1 LKFRISDIVQPDKN
15 YKGLSYGDWAV
26 IFWNWLLGNQVQ
38 GGSVYFLRGNVD
50 VESALVG
57 DRGNGIKIFS
67 DIGIF
72 FPIICSIDTSL
83 ISRRRN
89 MHNDRIMS
97 AESQATPQLLRALID
112 DVSIPDLINNY
123 AETPKFILD
132 VLETNKVRTQ
142 IQPPIRHGKGSAVSA
157 GYWLLLRSL
166 PLGKHRIRF
175 KGIHKDGFET
185 SGDYKLTV
193 VKRPTT

>member
-1 LKFRISDIVQPDKN
+1 MKFRLSCIVHPDKN

-26 IFWNWLLGNQVQ
+26 IFWNWLLGDQVQ

-50 VESALVG
+50 VESAIVG
-57 DRGNGIKIFS
+57 NRGNEIKIFS
-67 DIGIF
+67 DVGIF

-83 ISRRRN
+83 SSRSTN
-89 MHNDRIMS
+89 IYNDRIMS
-97 AESQATPQLLRALID
+97 AESQTGPQLLEAIID
-112 DVSIPDLINNY
+112 NVSIPGLKNYY
-123 AETPKFILD
+123 AETPKFIID
-132 VLETNKVRTQ
+132 VVETNKMRTL
-142 IQPPIRHGKGSAVSA
+142 IQPPIRHGKAPAVSA

-185 SGDYKLTV
+185 SGYYKLTV